1 MHDAGHRL
9 KTFAMREPSRP
20 FGPTTRKALLAAAL
34 ASSLAACTP
43 QARMQGGG
51 AGPILGAPAHLA
63 TGTVKADLN
72 VVGDATQ
79 ILKEAASDSF
89 EAEGLKCKAGSCATV
104 DLHAGIAPAASS
116 FAAASPSLRVIQLVA
131 SYRPAGSPAATA
143 TVAYQRTVAVPGNLS
158 TATWMRI
165 SDALTTDL
173 AEDFAFRSKNGGIVV
188 RLPSWASMP
197 NDLVRTSA
205 PKPFHVTT
213 TGDSRSND
221 DTIGAVGNHE
231 VRLARRAT
239 DYIAEMLAD
248 DLRGSG
254 NIIVPA
260 KDGRTV
266 GSELEKFWVEAKP
279 SGGGWQTSAE
289 IQVDFEVGPPPGV
302 KRKKPERHT
311 CTVSE
316 HTMSAPGEP
325 DLARLLQKCL
335 VSLMRSIRSDSA
347 WNLGQ

>member
-9 KTFAMREPSRP
+9 KTIAMRQSVRSL
-20 FGPTTRKALLAAAL
+20 GKTLIAVAA
-34 ASSLAACTP
+34 ASSLAACSP
-43 QARMQGGG
+43 QARLSSGGT
-51 AGPILGAPAHLA
+51 GPVLEVPVHLA
-63 TGTVKADLN
+63 TAAVKADIN

-89 EAEGLKCKAGSCATV
+89 EAVGLRCKTGSCDTI
-104 DLHAGIAPAASS
+104 DLHAGITPACAS
-116 FAAASPSLRVIQLVA
+116 FAAAAPSLRVIQLVA
-131 SYRPAGSPAATA
+131 AYRPAGSPAATA
-143 TVAYQRTVAVPGNLS
+143 TLAYQRTVAVAGNLS

-173 AEDFAFRSKNGGIVV
+173 AEDFAFRSKKSGIVV
-188 RLPSWASMP
+188 RLPSWAAMP
-197 NDLVRTSA
+197 TDLVRTST

-213 TGDSRSND
+213 TGDGRSND
-221 DTIGAVGNHE
+221 DTIGAVGTHE
-231 VRLARRAT
+231 VRLARGAT

-254 NIIVPA
+254 NILVPA

-266 GSELEKFWVEAKP
+266 GSELEKFWIESKP
-279 SGGGWQTSAE
+279 SAGGWQTNAE

-311 CTVSE
+311 CTASE
-316 HTMSAPGEP
+316 HTMTAPGES
-325 DLARLLQKCL
+325 DLARVLQRCL
-335 VSLMRSIRSDSA
+335 FDLMRSIRSDSA
-347 WNLGQ
+347 WNLGQTPS